1 MKSKN
6 DKRIEMDFTNYSF
19 FRMKDE
25 LNRDPRAP
33 KTEPS
38 REFAARDKIALIA
51 AIVIFGVLAL
61 FFLTYVIVNLFI

>member
-1 MKSKN
+1 MKTEKG
-6 DKRIEMDFTNYSF
+6 KRIEMDFTNYSV

-38 REFAARDKIALIA
+38 REFTTRDKIALTLFIG
-51 AIVIFGVLAL
+51 IFGVLAL

>member
-6 DKRIEMDFTNYSF
+6 DKRIEMDFTNYSV

-51 AIVIFGVLAL
+51 AIVIFGALAL

>member
-51 AIVIFGVLAL
+51 AIVIFGALAL
-61 FFLTYVIVNLFI
+61 FFLYVIVNLFI